1 MKKLILS
8 GALMLGSF
16 GLFAQTSASLP
27 QNSQDYIKK
36 NFSSA
41 TIETTK
47 EESSWEFWDKDEK
60 YEVHLSNG
68 IKLDFNKNG
77 EITEI
82 DSKNNEAIPEAALP
96 KEVVTYVQS
105 NYSGNKIISWEKNDD
120 EQEVELAD
128 GTELEFDAQGNF
140 RKVD

>member
-16 GLFAQTSASLP
+16 GLFAQSSATLP
-27 QNSQDYIKK
+27 QSSQDFIKK

-41 TIETTK
+41 TIESTK
-47 EESSWEFWDKDEK
+47 EDSSWEFWDKDEK
-60 YEVHLSNG
+60 FEVHLSNG

-82 DSKNNEAIPEAALP
+82 DSKNNEAIPQAALP
-96 KEVVTYVQS
+96 QNVVSYVQS
-105 NYSGNKIISWEKNDD
+105 NYSGSQIISWEKSDD

>member
-1 MKKLILS
+1 MKKLLLT
-8 GALMLGSF
+8 GAFMLGSF
-16 GLFAQTSASLP
+16 GLFAQTSANLP
-27 QNSQDYIKK
+27 QSSQDFIKK

-41 TIETTK
+41 TIESAK

-60 YEVHLSNG
+60 FEVHLSNG

-82 DSKNNEAIPEAALP
+82 DSKNKETIPQAALP
-96 KEVVTYVQS
+96 KEVISYVKS
-105 NYSGNKIISWEKNDD
+105 NHSGAQIISWEKNDD
-120 EQEVELAD
+120 EQEVELTD